1 MENINTATFN
11 VMNNKDLF
19 RHIFTFLRSE
29 AELKCENCN
38 FIIQWDNSKP
48 RKCDYVSNGE
58 KILCFNCWFST
69 QTACTIS

>member
-19 RHIFTFLRSE
+19 RHIFTFLRSK

-38 FIIQWDNSKP
+38 FIIQWDKSKP
-48 RKCDYVSNGE
+48 KKSDYVSNGQYITCF
-58 KILCFNCWFST
+58 KCWQKGHDCWLC
-69 QTACTIS
+69 